1 MEEWPRLF
9 ISHHKA
15 IVVVSPRAFWD
26 FILFID
32 LAHLLVS
39 FHFFFCLIY
48 SLNGRALFG
57 TFLLVYLIC
66 LKTFILSR
74 ICFYT
79 VYYCMYIR
87 QNKRYNYVNLL
98 FCVFNESLFCDFF
111 CYVVYFGKTFYLYYL
126 FFTLYL
132 FESLFSRIK
141 LICLFIFKSNSMQK
155 MLYST

>member
-1 MEEWPRLF
+1 MKEWPRLF

-39 FHFFFCLIY
+39 FHSFFCLIY

-66 LKTFILSR
+66 LKTFILSC

-87 QNKRYNYVNLL
+87 QNKRYNYVNLS

-111 CYVVYFGKTFYLYYL
+111 VMW
-126 FFTLYL
+126 FTLVKRFIYIIYFSLCIYL
-132 FESLFSRIK
+132 NLCFLA
-141 LICLFIFKSNSMQK
+141 SN
-155 MLYST
+155 